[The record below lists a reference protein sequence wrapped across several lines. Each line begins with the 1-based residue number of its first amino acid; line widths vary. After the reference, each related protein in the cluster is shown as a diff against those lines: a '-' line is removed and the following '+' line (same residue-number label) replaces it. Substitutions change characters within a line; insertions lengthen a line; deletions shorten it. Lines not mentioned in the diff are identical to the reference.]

1 MSFFHSPMGVLVTF
15 IVLLG
20 IGLMFVMSR
29 NLDYRTE
36 LCTEK
41 KGTMIRT
48 VEGWRCLDVREMKL
62 T

>member
-1 MSFFHSPMGVLVTF
+1 MSFFHSPMRVLVTF

-20 IGLMFVMSR
+20 IGLVFIITRS
-29 NLDYRTE
+29 LDYHSE

-41 KGTMIRT
+41 KGTMVRT
-48 VEGWRCLDVREMKL
+48 VEGWQCLDVSKIKL

>member
-1 MSFFHSPMGVLVTF
+1 MKFFSNPLNLMIAFVVILS
-15 IVLLG
+15 IA
-20 IGLMFVMSR
+20 LMFVMSR